1 MTIMVHIFNICLV
14 EFWLKKGQIVCLSPK
29 CYMAYNEEDET
40 TKAGQKGVPTSCKLT
55 MNQFLQK
62 LYHNENTSINM
73 KSLRSVDGH
82 MARTSMT
89 KVAISDLFCKFRVS
103 DDKITCTPLTENNK
117 YL

>member
-1 MTIMVHIFNICLV
+1 
-14 EFWLKKGQIVCLSPK
+14 
-29 CYMAYNEEDET
+29 MAYNEEDET

-62 LYHNENTSINM
+62 LYHNENTSVQM